1 MTPTIRRK
9 LIPRGVLPPKIPE
22 TNKPSSEPVKRV
34 RTKRSQET
42 SAPEEPMPIDK
53 EFKAKKSGKN
63 PVEDIMEAL
72 RKGEAIMVKKEGV
85 SSYAVSI
92 IPNEVI
98 VSKTFNNILKRGVIG
113 KQYWEEVLNP
123 EFTDWIAKWNAM
135 TTTEKYDYAGEHK
148 IEWKHAENQKLDI
161 MNLTEAA
168 RLISGVQKYKPEYQS
183 RQARARIRGL
193 RG

>member
-42 SAPEEPMPIDK
+42 SAPEEPMPVDK

-98 VSKTFNNILKRGVIG
+98 VSKTFNNILKKGIAG
-113 KQYWEEVLNP
+113 GQYWKEVLSP
-123 EFTDWIAKWNAM
+123 EFTEWIAKWNSM
-135 TTTEKYDYAGEHK
+135 TITEKYEYADKHN

-161 MNLTEAA
+161 MNLTTAA
-168 RLISGVQKYKPEYQS
+168 REQSNIEKYKPEY
-183 RQARARIRGL
+183 RDRAARSRIRG
-193 RG
+193 